1 MKNTKQERK
10 SEEEPYI
17 SHLNCYTKP
26 YTSLNF
32 VSVKDENITMFAYA
46 WYATDFHYFCSALVA
61 MKQIQNL
68 RSNSSLKVDFVMIIS
83 NTKKIEQILLDQW
96 ISEGG
101 IIKEFESFGKTL
113 HALLDEV

>member
-32 VSVKDENITMFAYA
+32 VSVKDENITM
-46 WYATDFHYFCSALVA
+46 YATDFHYFCSALVA

-101 IIKEFESFGKTL
+101 IIKEFESFGKKL